1 MSRKSFESL
10 CLWFPMSD
18 RHGLVSQ
25 SLNIDKVALGTL
37 AARSAVIL
45 TTQWNNP
52 THSFLMRRVR
62 YFLSLIV
69 REANDDGPILIGC
82 AHGDADVSEIAAA
95 MVERNV
101 NGPDDITSMLDQDT
115 AWTVYQNT
123 VMPIV
128 LFALTEGQTDS
139 KWINFG
145 GKNGI
150 PNFEGSGMVI
160 FAFNSGSNALTTG
173 SLVNGIAQI
182 QGVWLNE

>member
-1 MSRKSFESL
+1 MAHG
-10 CLWFPMSD
+10 
-18 RHGLVSQ
+18 HGLVSQ
-25 SLNIDKVALGTL
+25 SLNIDKVDLLTLG
-37 AARSAVIL
+37 ARSALIL

-52 THSFLMRRVR
+52 TASFLMRRVR
-62 YFLSLIV
+62 YFLNIV
-69 REANDDGPILIGC
+69 AREANDDGPILIGC
-82 AHGDADVSEIAAA
+82 AHGDANVSEIAAA

-123 VMPIV
+123 VVPIV
-128 LFALTEGQTDS
+128 LFALTEGQTETN
-139 KWINFG
+139 WINFG

-150 PNFEGSGMVI
+150 PNIEGSGMVI

-182 QGVWLNE
+182 QGVWLND